1 MELAK
6 IEKLISKYL
15 EAETTLEEENILK
28 NYFSKD
34 DIPIHLVEY
43 KKLFNYLI

>member
-34 DIPIHLVEY
+34 DISLL
-43 KKLFNYLI
+43 KLFLYHKNH